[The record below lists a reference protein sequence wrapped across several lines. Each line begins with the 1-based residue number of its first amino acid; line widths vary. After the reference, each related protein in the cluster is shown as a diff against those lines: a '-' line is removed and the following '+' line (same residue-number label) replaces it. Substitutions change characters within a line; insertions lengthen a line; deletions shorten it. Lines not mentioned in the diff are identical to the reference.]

1 VAQLVSNSFEASWQP
16 AQDKQRWLDEV
27 GRIHA
32 QWQAAQAG

>member
-1 VAQLVSNSFEASWQP
+1 VVQLVNNSFEASWLP
-16 AQDKQRWLDEV
+16 AADKQHWLGEV